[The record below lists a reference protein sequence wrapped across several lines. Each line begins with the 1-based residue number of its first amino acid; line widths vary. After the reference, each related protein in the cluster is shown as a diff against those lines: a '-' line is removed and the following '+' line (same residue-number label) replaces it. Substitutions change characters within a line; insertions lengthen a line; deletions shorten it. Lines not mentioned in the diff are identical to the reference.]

1 MTKMGR
7 CSLANRC
14 QNYQQDSYSC
24 DYSPDDYENDC
35 FRQKPHLVLDSK
47 VLLGILMFGM
57 GIYLLG
63 FVQSVLQ
70 RNWWATFIIGLSI
83 CLITGWIYKIRLP
96 YSNL

>member
-1 MTKMGR
+1 MGR

-14 QNYQQDSYSC
+14 QKYSHTHVCDVDQSYG
-24 DYSPDDYENDC
+24 ETC
-35 FRQKPHLVLDSK
+35 FVEKPGMRPYNIMDSK
-47 VLLGILMFGM
+47 VMLGILMFGM

-70 RNWWATFIIGLSI
+70 RNWTAVLIIGLSI
-83 CLITGWIYKIRLP
+83 CLITGWIYKVRLP